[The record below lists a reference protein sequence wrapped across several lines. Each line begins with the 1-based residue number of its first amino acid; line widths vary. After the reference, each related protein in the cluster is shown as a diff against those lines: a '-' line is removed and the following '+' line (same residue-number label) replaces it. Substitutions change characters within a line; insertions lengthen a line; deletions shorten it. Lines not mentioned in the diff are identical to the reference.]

1 MRGEI
6 KEMYGLIRI
15 ERSKWKLV
23 QKVRIFG
30 QYGMERVKDYS
41 KTYEIRTCKIRNFKE
56 PDSLKKFRIVEK
68 YPNYYIFGLNLNNR
82 SIFGDTEA

>member
-1 MRGEI
+1 MTDNNNQKDGRLLRPTGPLNQLTI
-6 KEMYGLIRI
+6 K
-15 ERSKWKLV
+15 
-23 QKVRIFG
+23 
-30 QYGMERVKDYS
+30 YS